1 VQLRL
6 PAGFTAVEV
15 TPGIGIARHLV
26 VTSNG
31 IIYVKMSRPNGNK
44 GIMELKDKNGDGVA
58 DETTSFGEYGGTG
71 IAIKNGYLYASS
83 NSEVFRYKLNESNEV
98 VDPAKP
104 EKIVTGLADH
114 GQHNSKSI
122 ALDDAGNI
130 YVNIGAYSN
139 ACQVQDRTK
148 GSPGQDPC
156 PILNDAGGIWQF
168 NANKLNQSYKEGVHY
183 CTGIRNIVGLDWNR
197 QQKQL
202 YAMQHGRDQLHEF
215 YPELY
220 DENQSSELPA
230 EEMLLVKKGSNFGW
244 PYATLITKTRKF
256 STRIWW

>member
-1 VQLRL
+1 
-6 PAGFTAVEV
+6 
-15 TPGIGIARHLV
+15 
-26 VTSNG
+26 
-31 IIYVKMSRPNGNK
+31 M
-44 GIMELKDKNGDGVA
+44 
-58 DETTSFGEYGGTG
+58 
-71 IAIKNGYLYASS
+71 
-83 NSEVFRYKLNESNEV
+83 
-98 VDPAKP
+98 
-104 EKIVTGLADH
+104 
-114 GQHNSKSI
+114 
-122 ALDDAGNI
+122 
-130 YVNIGAYSN
+130 NIGAYSN

-168 NANKLNQSYKEGVHY
+168 KANKLNQSYKEGVHY

-230 EEMLLVKKGSNFGW
+230 EEMLLVKRVQTLAG
-244 PYATLITKTRKF
+244 PIATLTNFKIKDP
-256 STRIWW
+256 STRIWWRRKKAGTLCRC